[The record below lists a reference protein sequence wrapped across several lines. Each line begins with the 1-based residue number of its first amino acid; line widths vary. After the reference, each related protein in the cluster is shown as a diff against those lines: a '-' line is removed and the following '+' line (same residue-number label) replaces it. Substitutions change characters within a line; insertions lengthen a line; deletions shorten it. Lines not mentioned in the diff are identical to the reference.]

1 MLYGQP
7 VYLFGLLLCVFC
19 PAYLLKHIRDFGMA
33 EKPMDPRIK
42 SGAKGA
48 VACRFVL
55 WASRLQGHLSYTHI
69 IILYHISRKREG
81 WRGQR
86 YHWPLKGGL
95 VEPGRQCSGA
105 MVVTERE
112 L

>member
-1 MLYGQP
+1 MESRVDRAYRLSRRVEAYVLYGQP

-69 IILYHISRKREG
+69 ISYWIIYHIYILYDIVPIG
-81 WRGQR
+81 T
-86 YHWPLKGGL
+86 
-95 VEPGRQCSGA
+95 V
-105 MVVTERE
+105 
-112 L
+112 